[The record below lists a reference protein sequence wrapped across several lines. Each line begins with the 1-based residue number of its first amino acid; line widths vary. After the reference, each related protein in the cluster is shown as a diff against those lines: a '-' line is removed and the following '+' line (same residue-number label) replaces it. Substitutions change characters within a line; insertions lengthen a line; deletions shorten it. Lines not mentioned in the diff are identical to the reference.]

1 MLKTSLTRC
10 RAIIV
15 LATALACASVSAQQR
30 SWNDIVQAAEREGN
44 VVFYSSL
51 VPATL
56 EPLINAFQQKYPK
69 IKVQNVRNI
78 EAVLIPKIQ
87 QEQASSAAGAD
98 LVSVNIFDFYDDEI
112 KSDQLVR
119 PVGPNAAKYTGDA
132 MHKGLAPII
141 SGFPMGFAY
150 NSDLVKEPPRS
161 YEDFLK
167 PEFKGALGT
176 INASASPAVT
186 FWYDFLRKS
195 MPGYWEKL
203 AAQNPKLYP
212 STIPMTQAVASG
224 EIKADLRQ
232 SRRCQDPA
240 GSRRAREVRHAH
252 HSAGV
257 WIDLSTRDSQE
268 REESQCGPGLR
279 GFPDVRRGTDVPQR
293 QRHGHQPDRRRAR
306 FVDGRAAV
314 QFLWSRLYARKDQGD
329 RGRVGSRVQALV
341 CAFRPA
347 PWRLRGKPE
356 TRDSRY

>member
-1 MLKTSLTRC
+1 MATRW
-10 RAIIV
+10 
-15 LATALACASVSAQQR
+15 TALRRTSIVFALTLIACAGASAQQR

-56 EPLINAFQQKYPK
+56 EPLINDFQKKYPK

-87 QEQASSAAGAD
+87 QEQSASAAGAD

-112 KSDQLVR
+112 KDNQLVK
-119 PVGPNAAKYTGDA
+119 PLGPNAAKYTGDA
-132 MHKGLAPII
+132 MHKGFAPLI

-150 NSDLVKEPPRS
+150 NSDLVKEPPKS

-224 EIKADLRQ
+224 EIKATIFANPGGVKILR
-232 SRRCQDPA
+232 
-240 GSRRAREVRHAH
+240 
-252 HSAGV
+252 
-257 WIDLSTRDSQE
+257 
-268 REESQCGPGLR
+268 
-279 GFPDVRRGTDVPQR
+279 
-293 QRHGHQPDRRRAR
+293 
-306 FVDGRAAV
+306 
-314 QFLWSRLYARKDQGD
+314 DQGAPVKFVMPAIPRVYGSIYPLGILKNAKNPNAAQVFADYLMSVEGQTFLNGSGMGISQISGVTGSLTGAQLFSFYGQGYTPERIKEVASEWD
-329 RGRVGSRVQALV
+329 RIFKR
-341 CAFRPA
+341 
-347 PWRLRGKPE
+347 
-356 TRDSRY
+356 